1 MGQRHIAQLFDNSA
15 SEQFL
20 LLCTRIEQA
29 FLNSACEWLG
39 NHFEAEEVS
48 LISAFLNSNFFDN
61 SPQDDSDHA
70 VAKWVR
76 PPCSSDQSSS
86 DQSSNHNLKLNR
98 FQENDP
104 SVFPGNC
111 EQVDSI
117 VSDTAQ
123 ENSKNNFDKN
133 TNCKELVE
141 AKLCLSQTGEWPH
154 ESYFLF
160 RGIPEKLESVLA
172 RISLNHEQDEPDQI
186 STILQRTVSELSRLI
201 LKKQKE
207 TESAALYTIISSI
220 PDSVFAKDRS
230 LKYCLIN
237 DAFCKLLG
245 KSREEI
251 LGKTD
256 KELLQQQHDGNRKT
270 TVEQRVL
277 QGETVREEKKIELHD
292 CIKSYRGIN
301 SPVRNAAGS
310 VIGLCGITHD
320 ITDLKE
326 VESQLKQANSFQQ
339 AVIRTATEGIG
350 VCIASHKEPY
360 LRFTIWNDQLK
371 ELTGYSL
378 EEINQTDWLGRM
390 VSHKLGRQFTLDR
403 IGQLIEGDQL
413 EEEEFE
419 FINKHGE
426 RKNILVSSSQVAYG
440 GNQSAIVFLVHD
452 TTARFHIQKS
462 LEESQRR
469 YHLATRNAKISVWE
483 WNLLRNNVHDD
494 GNLSRILGYP
504 QQVFNSIAEW
514 MDHIHPDD
522 VQQTKLR
529 YEEFIRGETD
539 QLFIEK
545 RMKHAKGHW
554 VWIATQGSYISNND
568 SERIAIGTDLDITS
582 SKETADRIA
591 DLQKELLQITRLSAV
606 GEIAASLAHDI
617 TQPVT
622 AICNY
627 AAAARHLL
635 IMPDR
640 GNYHTTA
647 ANYLQ
652 KIEQSSKVATSVLR
666 GIRSYIHEAEGEYS
680 LQTIGKIVENV
691 LEVAYSD
698 IRHRNIHL
706 NRLNEGDDAWVRVDR
721 AQMVHVI
728 QNIINNAFEALS
740 TASTRSPVIT
750 IKTATEAGDGVI
762 SIEDNGAGF
771 LQSDAQNIFKPFYS
785 TKKGGMGIGLAICK
799 TLIEANSGTI
809 TAQGCP
815 GQGAI
820 FVIRLP
826 RCKKGITPKG

>member
-1 MGQRHIAQLFDNSA
+1 MGQRHLGQPFGNGA
-15 SEQFL
+15 SRQFL
-20 LLCTRIEQA
+20 LLCSKIEQA

-39 NHFEAEEVS
+39 NQFEAVEVLLVTS
-48 LISAFLNSNFFDN
+48 FLNSNFFDH
-61 SPQDDSDHA
+61 SPQDSSEYT
-70 VAKWVR
+70 VARWVR
-76 PPCSSDQSSS
+76 SCSAGLQIVSHENVD
-86 DQSSNHNLKLNR
+86 LKPVQGKEL
-98 FQENDP
+98 
-104 SVFPGNC
+104 SLFPESGA
-111 EQVDSI
+111 QVVGT
-117 VSDTAQ
+117 VSDTVAIAPDDRF
-123 ENSKNNFDKN
+123 EGSLDEK
-133 TNCKELVE
+133 
-141 AKLCLSQTGEWPH
+141 KLREVKLHLPESDQWPH
-154 ESYFLF
+154 DSYFLL
-160 RGIPEKLESVLA
+160 RGVPSEVVSVINRL
-172 RISLNHEQDEPDQI
+172 SSNPQQEEPDQI
-186 STILQRTVSELSRLI
+186 STILDRTINELSRSI
-201 LKKQKE
+201 MKKQKE
-207 TESAALYTIISSI
+207 DESAALYTIISSI

-230 LKYCLIN
+230 LRYCLIN

-245 KSREEI
+245 RSREEI

-256 KELLQQQHDGNRKT
+256 EELLQQQYNIDDKV
-270 TVEQRVL
+270 TVDQRVL
-277 QGETVREEKKIELHD
+277 QGETVRQEKKVEINGV
-292 CIKSYRGIN
+292 IKSFRNII
-301 SPVRNAAGS
+301 SPVRNTAGS

-350 VCIASHKEPY
+350 VCIPSHKEPY

-378 EEINQTDWLGRM
+378 EEINQIDWLDHMLGHR
-390 VSHKLGRQFTLDR
+390 LGREYALSR
-403 IGQLIEGDQL
+403 IGQIIEGNQL
-413 EEEEFE
+413 KEEEFE
-419 FINKHGE
+419 FTNKQGE

-483 WNLLRNNVHDD
+483 WNILKNSVFDD
-494 GNLSRILGYP
+494 GNLSRILGYSR
-504 QQVFNSIAEW
+504 QVFSSVAEW

-522 VQQTKLR
+522 LQQTKLR
-529 YEEFIRGETD
+529 YEEFIRGDTD

-554 VWIATQGSYISNND
+554 VWIATQGSYISNSD

-582 SKETADRIA
+582 QKETADRIA

-627 AAAARHLL
+627 AAAAKHLL
-635 IMPDR
+635 IMPER
-640 GNYHTTA
+640 GNYQATA
-647 ANYLQ
+647 ASYLQ
-652 KIEQSSKVATSVLR
+652 KIEQSSKVATNVLK
-666 GIRSYIHEAEGEYS
+666 GIRSYINEAEGEYS
-680 LQTIGKIVENV
+680 PQTIGQIVESV

-706 NRLNEGDDAWVRVDR
+706 NRLSEGCDTWVHVDR
-721 AQMVHVI
+721 AQIVHVI

-740 TASTRSPVIT
+740 SVNTRSPVIT
-750 IKTATEAGDGVI
+750 IKTSSEEDAGVI

-771 LQSDAQNIFKPFYS
+771 LQKDAQTIFKPFYS

-809 TAQGCP
+809 TAQGRP
-815 GQGAI
+815 GQGAV

-826 RCKKGITPKG
+826 RCKKGIIPKG